1 MKLTK
6 PHEKAVETAIHH
18 YELDL
23 IPIGRAYLDDLD
35 HLDFRESGVYVLYKP
50 IDLSPETQ
58 DCQSRIEMLQGHYL
72 PELAEDFLSLET
84 DRRELSSMLSKGR
97 MGLSEEETSRYERH
111 LPLGK
116 SREYD
121 VFVKGGRGKLEV
133 LALRETHTIHTGGT
147 MRDHDL
153 IPL

>member
-6 PHEKAVETAIHH
+6 SHEKALEAAIHH

-23 IPIGRAYLDDLD
+23 IPIGRAYVDDLD

-50 IDLSPETQ
+50 LDLSPESQ
-58 DCQSRIEMLQGHYL
+58 DCQSRIEMLQRHYL
-72 PELAEDFLSLET
+72 PDLVEEFLSLET
-84 DRRELSSMLSKGR
+84 DRRELSSMLSKSR
-97 MGLSEEETSRYERH
+97 MGLSEDETREYESH
-111 LPLGK
+111 FPLGK
-116 SREYD
+116 SRGYD

-147 MRDHDL
+147 RRDHDL
-153 IPL
+153 VPL